1 MLLLLG
7 IIWNA
12 RTVDSLIRLYPEIEP
27 YLLVV
32 KATLPSTPHGQV
44 KAIVRRL
51 CRDRESRA
59 CRMVCD
65 RLASKGSPV
74 VSIPPCPKTYTVLK
88 HLYRRTHRLSYLV
101 DIGRLY
107 PRSKEAKKLLKMKVS
122 RKLKLKILLAH
133 RRYGEVMRMADTTDP
148 EEYPMYLMAKFYREG
163 LTFSEVL
170 KLPPKYRKRPLI
182 KHLVRFLK
190 EEDYDS
196 IEIALLELIKLGDYE
211 RAYRITASEVA
222 KPFLRYEASDLYVR
236 MAATAHEGLSAGSFI
251 WLGLAAYGVH
261 RVEDAH
267 NYFYEARER
276 ARVGSF
282 EWTQATYW
290 LYRLTMDSAY
300 VRDLRLHN
308 PISYYY
314 LDLNLP
320 VPWREEDV
328 WDTTGDLRNYRIG
341 RILEEIGGWGLAF
354 PWYAKDVPSGYRR
367 ARELL
372 GDGNFLRAS
381 YLLSRV
387 YRVAPKERGVP
398 LWWGKMAFPY
408 DTYREEI
415 DSAAKEFGVDALFL
429 TAIVREESRF
439 KSRARSRVGA
449 IGLAQIMP
457 FNVRNFSRAMKE
469 RVRNPYDPLTNLRM
483 GAFFLKRDF
492 GLYGSPHLVAAAY
505 NAGREALNRW
515 LCDYGYEMLEFHHFI
530 DIIPYNETRNYVRRV
545 MRSYAVYRSLYGK
558 FGGSLRR

>member
-7 IIWNA
+7 ITWNA

-32 KATLPSTPHGQV
+32 KATLPSTPPAQAR
-44 KAIVRRL
+44 AIVRKL
-51 CRDRESRA
+51 CRDGEEKA

-65 RLASKGSPV
+65 RLASKGSPA
-74 VSIPPCPKTYTVLK
+74 VSVPPCPKTYTVLK
-88 HLYRRTHRLSYLV
+88 HLYRRTRKLSYLV

-107 PRSKEAKKLLKMKVS
+107 PKSKEAKRLLKMKVP
-122 RKLKLKILLAH
+122 RNLKLKVLLAH
-133 RRYGEVMRMADTTDP
+133 GKYGEVMRRADTTDP
-148 EEYPMYLMAKFYREG
+148 EEYSLYLMAKFRREG

-196 IEIALLELIKLGDYE
+196 IETALLELVKLGDYE

-236 MAATAHEGLSAGSFI
+236 MASTAHEGLSAESFI

-261 RVEDAH
+261 YVEDAYNH
-267 NYFYEARER
+267 FVSARER
-276 ARVGSF
+276 AKVGSF
-282 EWTQATYW
+282 AWTQATYW
-290 LYRLTMDSAY
+290 LYRLTMDTTY
-300 VRDLRLHN
+300 VRELRLHN
-308 PISYYY
+308 PLSYYY

-320 VPWREEDV
+320 IPWRTEDV
-328 WDTTGDLRNYRIG
+328 WDTTGSLRNYRIG
-341 RILEEIGGWGLAF
+341 KILEEIGGWGLAF
-354 PWYAKDVPSGYRR
+354 RWYAKDVPSGYRR

-372 GDGNFLRAS
+372 DDGNFLRAS
-381 YLLSRV
+381 YLLAYV
-387 YRVAPKERGVP
+387 YKAAPKERGIP
-398 LWWGKMAFPY
+398 IWWGKMAFPY
-408 DTYREEI
+408 DLYRKEI
-415 DSAAKEFGVDALFL
+415 DSAAKEFGVDALLL

-439 KSRARSRVGA
+439 KRKARSRVGA
-449 IGLAQIMP
+449 IGLSQIMP
-457 FNVRNFSRAMKE
+457 FNVRNFARAMGE

-483 GAFFLKRDF
+483 GAFFLRRELS
-492 GLYGSPHLVAAAY
+492 LYGSPHLAAAAY
-505 NAGREALNRW
+505 NAGREAVNRW
-515 LCDYGYEMLEFHHFI
+515 LCSYGYETLEFHHFV
-530 DIIPYNETRNYVRRV
+530 DVIPYNETRNYVRRV

-558 FGGSLRR
+558 FGSSLRR